1 MKKPITSLLS
11 GLTLIACSTLAQ
23 AGGHLNWTLDSEAS
37 AVSFGSVKVD
47 VVGEVNHFE
56 SIAGSISEQGDVNV
70 EIDVASVQTNIDI
83 RNERILEWVLN
94 GAPTATLEAQIDMAM
109 VNALAAGDTTLMDV
123 AGTLGV
129 NGVSLDVSASF
140 FVAKLSDS
148 KLLVT
153 TADMIMLSVDAAG
166 LTAGVDKLMELAGL
180 PSITRVSPVTLRMV
194 FELSA

>member
-23 AGGHLNWTLDSEAS
+23 AGGHLNWALDSGS
-37 AVSFGSVKVD
+37 STVSFGSVKAEVA
-47 VVGEVNHFE
+47 GEVHHFE
-56 SIAGSISEQGDVNV
+56 SITGSISEQGAVSV

-83 RNERILEWVLN
+83 RNERMLEWVLN
-94 GAPTATLEAQIDMAM
+94 SAPTATLEAQIDMAT

-123 AGTLGV
+123 SGTLSV
-129 NGVSLDVSASF
+129 NGASLDVSASF
-140 FVAKLSDS
+140 FVAKLADS